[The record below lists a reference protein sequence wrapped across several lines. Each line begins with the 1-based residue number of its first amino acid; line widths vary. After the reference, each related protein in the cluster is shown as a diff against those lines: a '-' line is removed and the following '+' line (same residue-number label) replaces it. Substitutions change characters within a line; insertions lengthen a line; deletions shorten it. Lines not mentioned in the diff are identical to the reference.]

1 MAVVGLALGVVLAP
15 SFAFAEVDT
24 TVSAGA
30 SADASVSAADARSG
44 LVAPRDQA
52 TGQSSGKR
60 QYAPVM
66 MNGSSTA
73 GAGAEIEAREQMRIK
88 MEDRA
93 SVNASTSVERREAAQ
108 ERRVEVRNDA
118 RRALGERM
126 ILRLVAALDRLA
138 TLADRIESR
147 ATKLTDKGADVS
159 TTAELLVVARA
170 KIADGRVAIDE
181 ARVSL
186 NGTTTATTAGTR
198 CLGGASGTR
207 CISDG
212 ALASQGNQMLRAHLE
227 RANAAVRAAHKALVD
242 AVVSLKAS
250 VKVGTTG
257 ENGTS
262 TSQTA
267 STSVSAQ

>member
-1 MAVVGLALGVVLAP
+1 MAVVGLALGIVVAP

-24 TVSAGA
+24 MVSAGA
-30 SADASVSAADARSG
+30 SADASVSATDTRSG

-73 GAGAEIEAREQMRIK
+73 GAEIKAREQMQIK
-88 MEDRA
+88 MENRA
-93 SVNASTSVERREAAQ
+93 SVNASTSGERREAAQ
-108 ERRVEVRNDA
+108 ERRVDVRNDV

-126 ILRLVAALDRLA
+126 ISRLVAALDRLA
-138 TLADRIESR
+138 TLAERIESR

-170 KIADGRVAIDE
+170 KIADGRAALDE

-186 NGTTTATTAGTR
+186 NGTTTVTTAGTR

-207 CISDG
+207 C
-212 ALASQGNQMLRAHLE
+212 
-227 RANAAVRAAHKALVD
+227 VRP
-242 AVVSLKAS
+242 
-250 VKVGTTG
+250 
-257 ENGTS
+257 
-262 TSQTA
+262 
-267 STSVSAQ
+267 